1 MKLTANQIRYLL
13 VIRQLNEEK
22 HIVKSVDIANI
33 FGYSRASVHKMLVCL
48 RRLGCVEKGRH
59 CSVNLTLNGAKMA
72 KCCQKDYDQ
81 LTEVLKPLVKID
93 ESYSLAI
100 CNLIEK
106 M

>member
-33 FGYSRASVHKMLVCL
+33 FGYSRASGHKMLVCL
-48 RRLGCVEKGRH
+48 KKLNCVEKGRH
-59 CSVNLTLNGAKMA
+59 CSVNLTPCGLKAA
-72 KCCQKDYDQ
+72 KCCQKEYDQ
-81 LTEVLKPLVKID
+81 LLEALKPLVKIN
-93 ESYSLAI
+93 EPYSLAI
-100 CNLIEK
+100 CNLIEL

>member
-48 RRLGCVEKGRH
+48 KNLNCIEKGRH
-59 CSVNLTLNGAKMA
+59 CSVNLTPCGQKAA
-72 KCCQKDYDQ
+72 KCYQKEYDQ
-81 LTEVLKPLVKID
+81 LLETLKPLVKID
-93 ESYSLAI
+93 EPYSLAI
-100 CNLIEK
+100 CSLIEL

>member
-48 RRLGCVEKGRH
+48 KKLNCVEKGRH
-59 CSVNLTLNGAKMA
+59 CSVMLTATGQKQSKL
-72 KCCQKDYDQ
+72 CQKEYDQ
-81 LTEVLKPLVKID
+81 LIEALGPLVKIK
-93 ESYSLAI
+93 EPYSLAI
-100 CNLIEK
+100 CNLIEL